1 MDVEGFGG
9 GEVMPHVAACRISG
23 SAGSACPGA
32 IPPMEMQDVGVD
44 GDQDRREDGRT
55 SSGPM

>member
-9 GEVMPHVAACRISG
+9 GEVMPQVAACWISG

-32 IPPMEMQDVGVD
+32 IPPMEMQDVGAD
-44 GDQDRREDGRT
+44 RDQDRREDGRT
-55 SSGPM
+55 SFGPM